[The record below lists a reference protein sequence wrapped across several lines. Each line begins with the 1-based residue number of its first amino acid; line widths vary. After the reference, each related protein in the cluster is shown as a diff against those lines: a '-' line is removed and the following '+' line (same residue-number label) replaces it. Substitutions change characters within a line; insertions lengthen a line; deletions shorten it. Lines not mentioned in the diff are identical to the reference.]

1 MAVAHTNVLD
11 LLGKQVSFLYI
22 LKHESEEYSFDYSG
36 VITHIV
42 VSLSGSVE
50 IAIDDGDFY
59 ALEELREFTIDSEK
73 TD

>member
-1 MAVAHTNVLD
+1 MSVAHTNILD

-22 LKHESEEYSFDYSG
+22 LKHESKEYSFDHLG
-36 VITHIV
+36 VITNIV
-42 VSLSGSVE
+42 VSLNAPVE

-59 ALEELREFTIDSEK
+59 VLEELREFTIYPEK

>member
-22 LKHESEEYSFDYSG
+22 LKHESEEYSFYYSG
-36 VITHIV
+36 VITNIV
-42 VSLSGSVE
+42 ISLNAPVE

-59 ALEELREFTIDSEK
+59 VLEELDQFTIDSEIS
-73 TD
+73 D